1 MNVYLADKLP
11 DNAIQKLNSLGVN
24 VTSSPQTTASEL
36 NNGLTDTQVLIVRS
50 TIVSAECIQ
59 NSPDLSLIIRAGAGV
74 NNIDIDAANGLGI
87 YVANCPGKN
96 AIAVAELTMGLILS
110 LDRYLAENVS
120 DFRQG
125 KWNKASYSKADGLF
139 GKTLGIIGTG
149 QIGREVIQR
158 AQAFGLNIV
167 AWSRSLTP
175 EIAEEMEIVYADS
188 IIEAASK
195 ADILSVHLAQNAHTK
210 GIISKEV
217 LSALK
222 DGAHFINTSRA
233 GIVDEDALIEEL
245 KSGRLKAGLDVFGDE
260 PEFKQGEFES
270 RFQELENVYI
280 THHIGASTQ
289 QAQEAVADDAVDI
302 VRGYLQEGFVR
313 NWLNR
318 CEQTEAPWQLVV
330 RHFDK
335 PGVIANVMSEL
346 KQAHINAQEL
356 TNVIFDGKKT
366 ACCTIQ
372 IDTKPSDEILKSIR
386 TRQDEVISATLI
398 SRNVG

>member
-11 DNAIQKLNSLGVN
+11 DNAIQKLTSLGVD
-24 VTSSPQTTASEL
+24 VISKPQTTASDL
-36 NNGLTDTQVLIVRS
+36 NKGLTDTQVLIVRS
-50 TIVSAECIQ
+50 TVVSAECIQ

-74 NNIDIDAANGLGI
+74 NNIDIEAANGLGI

-120 DFRQG
+120 DFRQSN
-125 KWNKASYSKADGLF
+125 WNKASYSKADGLF

-175 EIAEEMEIVYADS
+175 EIAEEMEVDYAES
-188 IIEAASK
+188 IIEVASR

-210 GIISKEV
+210 GVISKEV

-222 DGAHFINTSRA
+222 NGAHFINTSRA
-233 GIVDEDALIEEL
+233 GIVDEEALLEEL

-260 PEFKQGEFES
+260 PEFKQGEFKS
-270 RFQELENVYI
+270 RFQGLENVHI

-302 VRGYLQEGFVR
+302 VRGYLQEGSVR

-346 KQAHINAQEL
+346 KQAQINAQEL

-386 TRQDEVISATLI
+386 TRQDEVITATLI
-398 SRNVG
+398 PRKVG